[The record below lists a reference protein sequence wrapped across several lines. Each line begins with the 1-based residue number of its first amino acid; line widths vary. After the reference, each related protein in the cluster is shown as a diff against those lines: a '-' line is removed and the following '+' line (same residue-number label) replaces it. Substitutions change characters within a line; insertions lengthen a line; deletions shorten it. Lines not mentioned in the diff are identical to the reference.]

1 MTAVTSLKAR
11 HEAAKASL
19 PKIASLI
26 GSDRVTVGSAGTFQQ
41 INPTTGQAQTDV
53 PLGGADEVNAAVAAA
68 RAALPAWRST
78 PPTLR
83 RDLLNRLAQRLQ
95 DNADAFALI
104 SVLEVGMP
112 LSTATMIARGTCEF
126 VSYYAGWADKF
137 TGDVSRF
144 QPNEF
149 TYTLPEPYGVI
160 GVVVTWNGPLLSLG
174 MKVAPALAA
183 GNTVVIKPAEF
194 TPFTLQLFVEL
205 CLEVGI
211 PPGVVNL
218 VHGGA
223 EAGSALTSHPGVDK
237 ITFTGGPA
245 TAQRILES
253 AAKTMRPAVL
263 ELGGKSANLL
273 FADANMAEALPYSV
287 QMCMMMA
294 GQGCAFPT
302 RLLVQDTIYDQT
314 LQGLQQ
320 IISQLPIGDPLN
332 AGTLVGPLVN
342 HAAVSR
348 VMGFIDRAKA
358 EGAGKLVIGGKRME
372 GELAEG
378 CFIAPTV
385 FADVDPR
392 SEIATKEIFGPV
404 LSVMKFSTEE
414 EAIRLAN
421 ATDYGLAAY
430 VQSNDSARI
439 RRLASALHAGTICV
453 NGAIPV
459 TPHAPFGGIGL
470 SGMGKEGGRAGIE
483 EFISQKTVHMRG

>member
-1 MTAVTSLKAR
+1 MTTSPSLQAR
-11 HEAAKASL
+11 HEAAQSAL
-19 PKIASLI
+19 PRIASLI
-26 GSDRVTVGSAGTFQQ
+26 GRERVSTGSAGTFQQ
-41 INPTTGQAQTDV
+41 INPTTGRPQADV
-53 PLGGADEVNAAVAAA
+53 PLGGADEVHAAVAAA

-78 PPTLR
+78 PPTVR

-95 DNADAFALI
+95 EHVDTFARI
-104 SVLEVGMP
+104 AALEVGMP
-112 LSTATMIARGTCEF
+112 LGTARMIAQGTCEF
-126 VSYYAGWADKF
+126 VSYYAGWADKL
-137 TGDVSRF
+137 TGDVSRA
-144 QPNEF
+144 QPDEF
-149 TYTLPEPYGVI
+149 SYTLAEPYGVI
-160 GVVVTWNGPLLSLG
+160 GVIVTWNGPLLSLG

-183 GNTVVIKPAEF
+183 GNTVVVKPAEF
-194 TPFTLQLFVEL
+194 TPFTLQLFIEL

-223 EAGSALTSHPGVDK
+223 AAGSALTSHPGVDK

-245 TAQRILES
+245 TARRILES

-273 FADANMAEALPYSV
+273 FEDADMAQALPYSV

-302 RLLVQDTIYDQT
+302 RLLVQDTVYDQT

-320 IISQLPIGDPLN
+320 IVGQLPIGDPLD

-342 HAAVSR
+342 QAAVSR
-348 VMGFIDRAKA
+348 VMGFIERAQA
-358 EGAGKLVIGGKRME
+358 DAAGRLLIGGRRME
-372 GELAEG
+372 GELAAG

-385 FADVDPR
+385 FADVNPR
-392 SEIATKEIFGPV
+392 SEMATQEIFGPV
-404 LSVMKFSTEE
+404 LSVMRFSTEAQ
-414 EAIRLAN
+414 AIELAN
-421 ATDYGLAAY
+421 ATEYGLAAY
-430 VQSNDSARI
+430 VQTKDSARI
-439 RRLASALHAGTICV
+439 RRLASALRAGTVCV

-470 SGMGKEGGRAGIE
+470 SGMGKEGGRAGID